1 MVHNTFPI
9 LKCIYLPST
18 EGVCD
23 PTRLLRYSRKRSLRS
38 TEIEQDTCLPTYA
51 QHVHG
56 EGTMKYSRRSLFKS
70 LLGITF
76 LAITPR
82 ISISGTVESSELP
95 RPNPDLLESGDFV
108 WPKRPGAYV
117 PYNAG
122 SGNSPALDKEQWL
135 REKDAYLLKNE
146 KSAGLD
152 ETLHQRLDTLRTM
165 DFREFISVY
174 AGGQELGVPG
184 LYSGGSAYV
193 GHVGIIEV
201 DSNRTPWVIEALLD
215 QGVIRTKYTDWI
227 KQRSDQVVWL
237 GRIRQLKPEQRT
249 KVAAEAKS
257 HVGKQYD
264 FWNFDLNDDSGF
276 YCSKLAWLSIYRSLK
291 FAIDGKTNPKRSF
304 WFSPK
309 QFLYL
314 PTIERLHDPGPYAR

>member
-1 MVHNTFPI
+1 
-9 LKCIYLPST
+9 
-18 EGVCD
+18 
-23 PTRLLRYSRKRSLRS
+23 
-38 TEIEQDTCLPTYA
+38 
-51 QHVHG
+51 
-56 EGTMKYSRRSLFKS
+56 MKYSRRSLFKS

-76 LAITPR
+76 LAFTPR
-82 ISISGTVESSELP
+82 ISMSGTDESSELP
-95 RPNPDLLESGDFV
+95 RPNPDLIESGDFV
-108 WPKRPGAYV
+108 WPKKPGAYV
-117 PYNAG
+117 PYNANN
-122 SGNSPALDKEQWL
+122 GNSPALDKEQWL
-135 REKDAYLLKNE
+135 RERDAYLLKYE

-165 DFREFISVY
+165 EFREFISVY
-174 AGGQELGVPG
+174 AGGQEPGVPG

-201 DSNRTPWVIEALLD
+201 DSHKTPWVIEALLD
-215 QGVIRTKYTDWI
+215 QGVKRTKYTDWI

-237 GRIRQLKPEQRT
+237 GRIRQLKPEQRA
-249 KVAAEAKS
+249 KVAAEANI

-276 YCSKLAWLSIYRSLK
+276 YCSKLAWLSIYRSLN
-291 FAIDGKTNPKRSF
+291 FAIDGQTNPNRSF